1 MRAEARE
8 AERIKE
14 EDERKKMEQ
23 ERAALRARRLMERE
37 GLLRRFRAC
46 YVMSHERNAYPSSA
60 IACIQSNLVG
70 LEVTPAKFHLLLQLQ
85 VHPSTFKRLLSTVV
99 TSSIQSVTPT
109 LQAALM
115 LMKMELQLRRNPR

>member
-1 MRAEARE
+1 LRAEARE

-46 YVMSHERNAYPSSA
+46 YVMSHERM
-60 IACIQSNLVG
+60 L
-70 LEVTPAKFHLLLQLQ
+70 TLLQRSPAFNQ
-85 VHPSTFKRLLSTVV
+85 
-99 TSSIQSVTPT
+99 I
-109 LQAALM
+109 
-115 LMKMELQLRRNPR
+115 

>member
-99 TSSIQSVTPT
+99 TSIQSVTPT